1 LKQTVQNV
9 LGFADNYG
17 CNSVALPAISSGIF
31 DFPKRLCAKE
41 MFDAIEQFAEDR
53 TDFSTKCDY
62 LERVEII
69 IIDELTF
76 GIFKDEFDWRYV
88 KKFGPKDKYYYL
100 YESHYPKS
108 SNYDTTYKSSYG
120 SHSG

>member
-1 LKQTVQNV
+1 MKQTVTNV

-17 CNSVALPAISSGIF
+17 CSSVALPAISSGIF

-53 TDFSTKCDY
+53 ADFSTKCDY
-62 LERVEII
+62 LMRIEII
-69 IIDELTF
+69 IIDELTY

-88 KKFGPKDKYYYL
+88 KKLEPKEKYYYF
-100 YESHYPKS
+100 YDSNYPKS
-108 SNYDTTYKSSYG
+108 SDYDTTYRQSYG
-120 SHSG
+120 SHSS

>member
-1 LKQTVQNV
+1 MNV

-17 CNSVALPAISSGIF
+17 CQSVALPAISSGIF

-41 MFDAIEQFAEDR
+41 MFDAIEKFAEDR
-53 TDFSTKCDY
+53 ADFSTKCDH
-62 LERVEII
+62 LERVEIM

-88 KKFGPKDKYYYL
+88 KKQGPKDKYYYL
-100 YESHYPKS
+100 YDTKPNLYSHE
-108 SNYDTTYKSSYG
+108 TTYRASYHPPQ
-120 SHSG
+120 S

>member
-1 LKQTVQNV
+1 MSV
-9 LGFADNYG
+9 LGFADNYA
-17 CNSVALPAISSGIF
+17 CQSVALPAISSGIF

-41 MFDAIEQFAEDR
+41 IFDAIEKFAEDR
-53 TDFSTKCDY
+53 ADFSTKCDF

-88 KKFGPKDKYYYL
+88 KKQGPRDKYYYL
-100 YESHYPKS
+100 YDTNPKPYSHESTYRASYYPPS
-108 SNYDTTYKSSYG
+108 S
-120 SHSG
+120 

>member
-1 LKQTVQNV
+1 MKQTVTNV

-17 CNSVALPAISSGIF
+17 CCSVALPAISSGIF

-53 TDFSTKCDY
+53 ADFSTKCDY
-62 LERVEII
+62 LMRIEII
-69 IIDELTF
+69 IIDELTY

-88 KKFGPKDKYYYL
+88 KKLEPKEKYYYL
-100 YESHYPKS
+100 SDTNPKPTS
-108 SNYDTTYKSSYG
+108 SYDTTYRSS
-120 SHSG
+120 